1 MTSFAKFDNRFPYM
15 LGAFIHI
22 RFLDVIDIILV
33 ALLLYQIYMLIRGT
47 VAFNIF
53 LGIAVIYI
61 FWWGVRALKMELLSN
76 ILGSVLGVGVIA
88 LIIVF
93 QQEIRRFLIYIGSR
107 YVDGN
112 RISFEKFLN
121 INLESKSQVRIRS
134 ILKAVMQFSQE
145 KTGALIVI
153 KRKSNLDMYAETGDI
168 LNAETSSRLIVSIF
182 NKNSPLHDGAVIM
195 KDNKIGSAGC
205 LLPLPA
211 THKLGNE
218 FQTRTRHL
226 AAIGLSQETDAAIIV
241 VSEETGIISLAT
253 EGALERGL
261 DKHQLKNRLLNYLG

>member
-1 MTSFAKFDNRFPYM
+1 M
-15 LGAFIHI
+15 LEAFIHI

-33 ALLLYQIYMLIRGT
+33 AILFYQLYLLIRGT

-61 FWWGVRALKMELLSN
+61 FWWAVRGLQMELLSN

-112 RISFEKFLN
+112 KISFGKLLN
-121 INLESKSQVRIRS
+121 LRFDSKPTVKIRS

-153 KRKSNLDMYAETGDI
+153 RRKSNMDMYAQTGDV
-168 LNAETSSRLIVSIF
+168 LNAETSSRLFSSIF
-182 NKNSPLHDGAVIM
+182 NKTSPLHDGAVIVEGD
-195 KDNKIGSAGC
+195 KVKAARVILPVTEKLDLPPEYGLRHRAG
-205 LLPLPA
+205 
-211 THKLGNE
+211 LGISE
-218 FQTRTRHL
+218 V
-226 AAIGLSQETDAAIIV
+226 TDSLVII
-241 VSEETGIISLAT
+241 VSEETGQVSLA
-253 EGALERGL
+253 ENGILKKNIPPKVLKEKLEE
-261 DKHQLKNRLLNYLG
+261 DFT